1 MSAPGPEAGRENVQQ
16 IWKGQQERSSVAT
29 SALIIHPV
37 FIVQYSSLLSLN
49 KDINEP
55 AYDRHMGHRGLDI
68 TWLKHKIKKKKK
80 SGPLLSSVVGN
91 TPLGFTS

>member
-1 MSAPGPEAGRENVQQ
+1 MSAPGPEAERENVQQ

-55 AYDRHMGHRGLDI
+55 AYDRHMGTEVWTSHGLS
-68 TWLKHKIKKKKK
+68 IKLKKKK